1 MPKTSVQRI
10 KVWRG
15 QLERTTGGLTKAMLT
30 KNKRGKIVSK
40 TKSRQAASSNNL
52 GNWLHDSG
60 VAIPKAKILRYK
72 SSPPEGAK
80 QAKEKPAGNVVKA
93 PKPEKK
99 VAKAPKKVAKA
110 PKKVA
115 KPVKQPAAKQPAAK
129 PVAKVAKPKP
139 KPKKAKKAKPKVN
152 PITGEAYKKKS
163 GLGYAGGSA
172 IDLDNIMED
181 EPEWDLSMF

>member
-60 VAIPKAKILRYK
+60 GAIPKADILRYK
-72 SSPPEGAK
+72 SSPEGATP
-80 QAKEKPAGNVVKA
+80 AK
-93 PKPEKK
+93 
-99 VAKAPKKVAKA
+99 
-110 PKKVA
+110 
-115 KPVKQPAAKQPAAK
+115 
-129 PVAKVAKPKP
+129 
-139 KPKKAKKAKPKVN
+139 
-152 PITGEAYKKKS
+152 
-163 GLGYAGGSA
+163 
-172 IDLDNIMED
+172 
-181 EPEWDLSMF
+181 

>member
-60 VAIPKAKILRYK
+60 VAIPKADILRYK

-80 QAKEKPAGNVVKA
+80 QAKEKPAGKVVKA
-93 PKPEKK
+93 PKPE
-99 VAKAPKKVAKA
+99 KKVAKA

-172 IDLDNIMED
+172 IDLDNILED
-181 EPEWDLSMF
+181 APEFEYGMF

>member
-60 VAIPKAKILRYK
+60 VAIPKADILRYK

-80 QAKEKPAGNVVKA
+80 QAKEKPAGKVVKA
-93 PKPEKK
+93 PKPE
-99 VAKAPKKVAKA
+99 
-110 PKKVA
+110 KKVA

>member
-60 VAIPKAKILRYK
+60 VAIPKADILRYK

-80 QAKEKPAGNVVKA
+80 QAKEKPAGKVVKA

-110 PKKVA
+110 PKKVT
-115 KPVKQPAAKQPAAK
+115 KPVKQPAAK

>member
-1 MPKTSVQRI
+1 MPKTSVQRL

-40 TKSRQAASSNNL
+40 NKSRQAASNNNL

-60 VAIPKAKILRYK
+60 VAIAKTEILRYK

-80 QAKEKPAGNVVKA
+80 QAKEKPAKA
-93 PKPEKK
+93 PKQPKRVAAKPKK

-110 PKKVA
+110 AAPA
-115 KPVKQPAAKQPAAK
+115 KPPK
-129 PVAKVAKPKP
+129 PVAKKPKP
-139 KPKKAKKAKPKVN
+139 KPKAKPKKVKKAKPKVN

-163 GLGYAGGSA
+163 GLGYAGGA
-172 IDLDNIMED
+172 TVDLDNILED
-181 EPEWDLSMF
+181 APEEFDY

>member
-1 MPKTSVQRI
+1 MPKTSVQRL

-60 VAIPKAKILRYK
+60 VAIPKADILRYK

-80 QAKEKPAGNVVKA
+80 QAKEKPAGKVVKA
-93 PKPEKK
+93 PKPE
-99 VAKAPKKVAKA
+99 KKVAKA